1 MAGRKTKLTEE
12 VLIRLIEAIRAGNY
26 IYTACAYAG
35 IHKDTY
41 YEWLE
46 KAKHPDASPLL
57 NRLSDEVEKARA
69 EAEMRNVLNIQ
80 RAAGG
85 GTWQA
90 SAWWLERSFPDRWG
104 RKTEIL
110 GPNQGPLQV
119 EVTRDELTE
128 RITALLATVA
138 EKDES

>member
-12 VLIRLIEAIRAGNY
+12 VLNRLIEGIRAGNY
-26 IYTACAYAG
+26 IYTSCAYAG

-46 KAKHPDASPLL
+46 KAKLPDASPLL
-57 NRLSDEVEKARA
+57 KRLSDEVEKARA

-80 RAAGG
+80 RAASG

-104 RKTEIL
+104 RKTEIS
-110 GPNQGPLQV
+110 GPNQGPIQL

-128 RITALLATVA
+128 RITAILGVEAG
-138 EKDES
+138 DGS